1 MKWNI
6 EEISIIELLEY
17 VNKKLREGSSIS
29 KVERELKLG
38 KDTLRKKLNRANYI
52 YDKKD
57 KQFKINNNAISKE
70 TQVVSNDSIKNDNK
84 KIIKETKSNNNKKQS
99 KLSEFDI
106 EIQDLKEL
114 INIKDELI
122 ELVKNTRN
130 NKGISIIEAMSFDK
144 ANRKKATFNL
154 DLGLLEKL
162 KEYEKCNNIS
172 KSDVVNIA
180 IKNYLISEGITKE

>member
-1 MKWNI
+1 MEWNI

-29 KVERELKLG
+29 KVERELELG

-57 KQFKINNNAISKE
+57 RQFKSNNNAISKE
-70 TQVVSNDSIKNDNK
+70 TQVVSNDSIKKNNK
-84 KIIKETKSNNNKKQS
+84 KIIKETKSNNNKEQS

-106 EIQDLKEL
+106 EIQALKEL

-162 KEYEKCNNIS
+162 KEYEKCNSIS

-180 IKNYLISEGITKE
+180 IKNYLISEGIIKE